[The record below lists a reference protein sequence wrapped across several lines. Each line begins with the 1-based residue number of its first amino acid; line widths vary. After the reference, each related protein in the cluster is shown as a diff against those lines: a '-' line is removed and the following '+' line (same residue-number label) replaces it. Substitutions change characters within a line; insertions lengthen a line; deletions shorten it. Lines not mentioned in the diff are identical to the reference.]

1 MNFDQFIE
9 TAWNDHADQP
19 QEVADRLAVALPMVV
34 AAEHVAPFARIVTHV
49 YGEHLGEWQ
58 GGIALLEALRRTQAV
73 TDAPTTN
80 AAVTRG
86 VATLRYA
93 GGDVAAIAPL
103 SAEDRAAVLATAS
116 SALAGRAG
124 LRARAQRLRRS
135 GAARRQAAQGIACV
149 SRACRHRQQPV
160 DGAREAHR
168 PRCRADGGHAGGGP
182 RRPHVLAT
190 CRHVARGR
198 ACAVPA
204 GAKPLAAGQ
213 PAEAVESAK
222 QCAEV
227 CMAHDAPAFERFFA
241 YAVLARA
248 LRDDGREV
256 DYADMREEA
265 LAWFERVPEDE
276 RQWCESDLAELAY

>member
-73 TDAPTTN
+73 ERAPTTN
-80 AAVTRG
+80 GAVTRG
-86 VATLRYA
+86 VAALRYA

-103 SAEDRAAVLATAS
+103 AAEDRAAVLATAS
-116 SALAGRAG
+116 TAFAARQDFTRALTVYAEAVHLAAKLPKGSPAFRALAIGGNNLSTELEKRTDRDAMQTQG
-124 LRARAQRLRRS
+124 MVA
-135 GAARRQAAQGIACV
+135 AAQGGLTFWRLAGTWLEEE
-149 SRACRHRQQPV
+149 RALYQL
-160 DGAREAHR
+160 ARSFI
-168 PRCRADGGHAGGGP
+168 
-182 RRPHVLAT
+182 
-190 CRHVARGR
+190 
-198 ACAVPA
+198 
-204 GAKPLAAGQ
+204 AAGQ
-213 PAEAVESAK
+213 PGEAVESAR

-248 LRDDGREV
+248 LRDDGRED

-276 RQWCESDLAELAY
+276 RQWCEEDLSELAY